1 VADQDAIEGRAFR
14 IKIPRLGKTIDA
26 TSDQTILDCAQ
37 RNDIDYPCG
46 CETGICG
53 ACKTAVLHGEVEML
67 PHSAQALTPSE
78 RDKGMILACRSLP
91 RSDLEI
97 AWIDSADPVPQHAR
111 QRVSMSVDAIDCL
124 TTDIVRI
131 RLRQPLDGAFAFTPG
146 QSVNL
151 ASNGLP
157 SRPYSMAN
165 QPGEPFVEFHIR
177 KVPNGR
183 LSSHFFDELVVG
195 DVIDVDGPF
204 GASFLRV
211 KHEGPIIALAG
222 GSGLAPVLSVLV
234 AGLRQKPDRPA
245 LLLHGV
251 RTENDLYYRS
261 ELEGLKQQY
270 PQLVIGS
277 VLSDSSGSS
286 EGHAR
291 GMLADML
298 PEFGPPIPGAKAY
311 IAGPPIMVETCVE
324 RLISLGMD
332 RSDCH
337 ADPYLP
343 AD

>member
-1 VADQDAIEGRAFR
+1 MIDFSGRTFR
-14 IKIPRLGKTIDA
+14 IKIARLGQTIE
-26 TSDQTILDCAQ
+26 SRPDQTVLDCAQ
-37 RNDIDYPCG
+37 QNDIDYPCG

-53 ACKTAVLHGEVEML
+53 ACKTAILHGQVEML
-67 PHSAQALTPSE
+67 SHSSQALTTIE
-78 RDKGMILACRSLP
+78 REKGLILACRSLP

-97 AWIDSADPVPQHAR
+97 AWIDSADPVPQHPR
-111 QRVSMSVDAIDCL
+111 QRMPMTVGALDRL
-124 TTDIVRI
+124 THDIVRL
-131 RLRQPLDGAFAFTPG
+131 RLMQPSDEPLTFTPG

-151 ASNGLP
+151 TGNGLP

-183 LSSHFFDELVVG
+183 LSSFFFDDLKVG
-195 DVIDVDGPF
+195 RSIEVDGPF

-211 KHEGPIIALAG
+211 KHEGPIIGLAG

-234 AGLRQKPDRPA
+234 AALRQKADRPA

-251 RTENDLYYRS
+251 RTARDLYYRS
-261 ELEGLKQQY
+261 ELAELKKTY
-270 PQLVIGS
+270 PQLVVGS
-277 VLSDSSGSS
+277 VLSEAGASS
-286 EGHAR
+286 EGAAR

-298 PEFGPPIPGAKAY
+298 QEFAPPVERAKAY
-311 IAGPPIMVETCVE
+311 IAGPPIMVDTCVE
-324 RLISLGMD
+324 RLIGLGID

-343 AD
+343 AN